1 MFIAKWQIVSLP
13 TSGLRVLSLPDEG
26 SRLEIADTM
35 LTSEIAAAVECI
47 SNDSS
52 GIFTVTSKRFVRQRI
67 TMQKIVIIGA
77 GPAGLTAALELQRA
91 GIQDITIIESDSQ
104 VGGISRTVNY
114 KGNRIDIGGHRFF
127 SKSDWVMNWWAEIL
141 PIAAGSRDKAVNLR
155 YQGQT
160 RSGLPSTGSHT
171 QDDDAVM
178 LVRNRLSRI
187 YYNRQFFDYPLK
199 LNVETLRKLGL
210 VKTIT
215 FGLSYVWA
223 RLRPIKPEQSLE
235 DFLINR
241 FGKLLYLQFFKEY
254 TEKVWGV
261 PCSEISAEWGAQRIK
276 SLSIMKALLHAA
288 KSALGLGKD
297 TAAQTSLIEHFVYPK
312 FGPGQMWETAAALFQ
327 KNGGVLKLNCQV
339 KELEIGATE
348 VTGVRY
354 VDQSGALI
362 TLACTHA
369 ISTMPIK
376 DLIAASKERWPVN
389 ISKTAQDLAYRDFIT
404 VGLLYP
410 SKDLPRELLDNWIYI
425 QEPGVQVG
433 RVQVFNNWSPF
444 MVAAKDT
451 IWLGLEFFCH
461 ETDALWRMSDEE
473 LKALAQ
479 KEMLQIGLVSSTQA
493 QDAVVLRVPKAYP
506 GYFGEAY
513 KNFESVRV
521 SLDEITN
528 LFLVGR
534 NGMHRYNN
542 QDHSMLTAKEAAE
555 QIVSGRVNKAK
566 IWNIN
571 VGDDYHEEV
580 RK

>member
-1 MFIAKWQIVSLP
+1 
-13 TSGLRVLSLPDEG
+13 
-26 SRLEIADTM
+26 
-35 LTSEIAAAVECI
+35 
-47 SNDSS
+47 
-52 GIFTVTSKRFVRQRI
+52 
-67 TMQKIVIIGA
+67 MQKIVIIGA
-77 GPAGLTAALELQRA
+77 GPAGLTAAIELQRA
-91 GIQDITIIESDSQ
+91 GIQDITILEADSQ

-127 SKSDWVMNWWAEIL
+127 SKSDWVMNWWANIL
-141 PIAAGSRDKAVNLR
+141 PIAPDSHDQAVNLR
-155 YQGQT
+155 YQGQS
-160 RSGLPSTGSHT
+160 RSALPTQTASASHV
-171 QDDDAVM
+171 DKDAIM

-187 YYNRQFFDYPLK
+187 YYNREFFDYPLK

-210 VKTIT
+210 YKTIT
-215 FGLSYVWA
+215 FGLSYVAA

-261 PCSEISAEWGAQRIK
+261 PCSQISAEWGAQRIK
-276 SLSIMKALLHAA
+276 SLSITKALLHAV
-288 KSALGLGKD
+288 KSAIGLNKNS
-297 TAAQTSLIEHFVYPK
+297 AAQTSLIEHFVYPK
-312 FGPGQMWETAAALFQ
+312 FGPGQMWETAADLFQ
-327 KNGGVLKLNCQV
+327 KNGGTLKLNSRVSKIDIEQDQARRV
-339 KELEIGATE
+339 HFVDG
-348 VTGVRY
+348 TG
-354 VDQSGALI
+354 
-362 TLACTHA
+362 TLSQLDCTHV

-376 DLIAASKERWPVN
+376 DLVAASASRWSPA
-389 ISKTAQDLAYRDFIT
+389 IQKTAHDLAYRDFIT

-410 SKDLPRELLDNWIYI
+410 TSNLPRSLLDNWIYI

-444 MVAAKDT
+444 MVAHEGT
-451 IWLGLEFFCH
+451 TWLGLEFFCS
-461 ETDALWRMSDEE
+461 ETDDLWNLSDDE
-473 LKALAQ
+473 LKQLAQ
-479 KEMLQIGLVSSTQA
+479 KEMLQIGLVSVAQA
-493 QDAVVLRVPKAYP
+493 QDAVVIRVPKAYP

-513 KNFESVRV
+513 KNFEEVRAN
-521 SLDEITN
+521 LDEIDN

-555 QIVSGRVNKAK
+555 QIASDSINKK
-566 IWNIN
+566 RIWDIN